1 VIKINLLADD
11 KAKAKRAKSPTLR
24 AEGGGRPGQNLLLA
38 GILVLSLAGAAGW
51 WWSLS
56 GQVERWK
63 VKHAEADKE
72 LEHLAEVR
80 KKGEE
85 YKARKELLA
94 RKIEL
99 ITELKKRQTL
109 PVHILDQVSRNLPE
123 FLWLESM
130 SASQNKI
137 TLSGRATTYNAVT
150 NFYNNLT
157 RSGYF
162 EGVDLGRTFEASDG
176 VSFSLTCSFR
186 QADTEPAAEPDPAS
200 EG

>member
-11 KAKAKRAKSPTLR
+11 KAKAKRPKSPAVG
-24 AEGGGRPGQNLLLA
+24 AESAGSGHNLLLV
-38 GILVLSLAGAAGW
+38 GILAVAFAAAGGW
-51 WWSLS
+51 WWSLA
-56 GQVERWK
+56 GQVQTWK
-63 VKHAEADKE
+63 AKHAAADRE

-109 PVHILDQVSRNLPE
+109 PVHLLDQVSRNLPE
-123 FLWLESM
+123 FLWLEQM
-130 SASQNKI
+130 SANRNKI
-137 TLSGRATTYNAVT
+137 TISGKATTYNAVT

-176 VSFSLTCSFR
+176 IAFSLNCTFQ
-186 QADTEPAAEPDPAS
+186 QADSAPAAEPVPS
-200 EG
+200 NEG